1 MMAVSRDSHAGLG
14 SKRQRFAWW
23 PVASYTAPKPFT
35 SHKGWYWLQLV
46 VETSTMSVGW
56 IAYANDNS
64 ALRPLSHRTIVAASL
79 VGLATA
85 FAALA
90 SAIHPFVISL
100 R

>member
-1 MMAVSRDSHAGLG
+1 MMAVLRDSPAGLG

-35 SHKGWYWLQLV
+35 SHKGWYWLQSV

-90 SAIHPFVISL
+90 SAIHPFVTSL

>member
-1 MMAVSRDSHAGLG
+1 MMAVLRDSPVGLG

-23 PVASYTAPKPFT
+23 PVAAIAAPKPFI
-35 SHKGWYWLQLV
+35 SHKGWYWLQPV
-46 VETSTMSVGW
+46 VETSTISVGW
-56 IAYANDNS
+56 IAYANDNP

-90 SAIHPFVISL
+90 SAIHLLDITN

>member
-1 MMAVSRDSHAGLG
+1 MMAVLRDSPIGLG

-23 PVASYTAPKPFT
+23 PVASYAAPKPFT
-35 SHKGWYWLQLV
+35 SHKGWYWLQPV

-64 ALRPLSHRTIVAASL
+64 ALRPLSHRTIVAASM

-90 SAIHPFVISL
+90 SAIHPLVISL

>member
-1 MMAVSRDSHAGLG
+1 MMAVLRDSPVGLG

-23 PVASYTAPKPFT
+23 PVAAIAAPKPFT
-35 SHKGWYWLQLV
+35 SHKGWYWLQPV
-46 VETSTMSVGW
+46 VETSTISVGW
-56 IAYANDNS
+56 IAYANDNP
-64 ALRPLSHRTIVAASL
+64 ALRPLSHRTIAAASM

-90 SAIHPFVISL
+90 STIHPLVISL

>member
-1 MMAVSRDSHAGLG
+1 MAVLRDSPVGLG

-23 PVASYTAPKPFT
+23 PVAAIAAPKPFT
-35 SHKGWYWLQLV
+35 SHKGWYWLQPV
-46 VETSTMSVGW
+46 VETSTISVGW
-56 IAYANDNS
+56 IAYANDNP

-79 VGLATA
+79 GGLATA

-90 SAIHPFVISL
+90 SAIHPLVISL

>member
-1 MMAVSRDSHAGLG
+1 
-14 SKRQRFAWW
+14 
-23 PVASYTAPKPFT
+23 
-35 SHKGWYWLQLV
+35 
-46 VETSTMSVGW
+46 MSVGW